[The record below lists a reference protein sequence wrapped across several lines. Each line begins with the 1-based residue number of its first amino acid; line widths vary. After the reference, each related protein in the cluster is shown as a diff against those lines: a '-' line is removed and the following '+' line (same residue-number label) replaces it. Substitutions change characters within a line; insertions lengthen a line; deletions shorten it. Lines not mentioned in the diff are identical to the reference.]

1 MKLDRMVLVNWGQLR
16 PGDYEIANLTL
27 LTGPTGAGKT
37 TLLDG
42 LQTLMTAAYPG
53 IVLYNPGQEEVQYGK
68 RKGKTKRTL
77 ESFVVGAEYSSFSRP
92 HGAQGYLGAVFRPT
106 GDETAKPFTAL
117 VAASARVDGM
127 GERRDP
133 KLEKLE
139 LIIVD
144 DAALTV
150 EDFAVDAE
158 HTEWIA
164 VEDIVKRLKAKY
176 PKVTTYDGHKR
187 DYLCALYGRFRGRNS
202 TTWDE
207 AQNAARAWSHSIAS
221 RPIGSV
227 DELVRSD
234 ILEFDAKLLH
244 ESITRISELMRQVTN
259 LKEEG
264 KRIETTVKRLGELK
278 HAIGQTSL
286 AFEDQVQH
294 DLLLAK
300 MHIKLDDDRIA
311 LEEEKKQTDNRLAAT
326 HEERAKSEKLLRDA
340 VDRNRI
346 AIAARLQGIP
356 AHEAKKQHEDTVKRA
371 TSTAHGV
378 LNNLSVAL
386 LSAAKLDNAARQ
398 LVSKPVDDSFPR
410 LRASVQAVA
419 DAIEGTAFDRLA
431 GLRNAVVD
439 ASRDAEPVSAKLLQ
453 LAEAFDDVDTGIGA
467 VHSALVGPDDS
478 VSTAIAAESSLLE
491 SRVKTARTDVND
503 LASRKESLTSGAGNY
518 DRDTKAALTRI
529 REALPEANVEVL
541 CDLVEPASDE
551 WQPAIEGY
559 LGNARFG
566 LIVRPEWESKTIDFL
581 QTWGSRSKVIQ
592 GKRCLEAANASRVPQ
607 DSIIYELKTEH
618 PIARAYLIEQYG
630 PVVKVQTSSQLRDT
644 ARGLTKDGKG
654 SGSRTMFIVDQGSLV
669 FGAAARKRAL
679 EEVTEKLAIA
689 EKDVARLEGLQGTL
703 LTVRQLLRDIKEP
716 TFDAR
721 PLALAASEMEHSRQA
736 LSQLDLTE
744 VSELE
749 ERLKQLEAQLKEHD
763 TAITAAEKA
772 VTLAEQ
778 RIIQAEGEITKARS
792 RRYQRLE
799 ELEHQIH
806 RLNHLCEANAEKT
819 YTVLAQQV
827 TDLLESGT
835 MDVHAIQSRLATLRA
850 APDKLL
856 GDVREL
862 LSEYNASARQE
873 ERFVSAIPH
882 LHDATSFDPYYGPV
896 VVLGRSIS
904 KLHEELGGLGLYHNR
919 EEVKR
924 AERSFHDVFTKQFC
938 FEIKSK
944 VDDGVRVLKQLNAE
958 LQNLKFGTD
967 QYSIDWS
974 KGEPE
979 FEEYY
984 AFFGAVTELAD
995 SAENTDLF
1003 AASELSPKQV
1013 EVRDRL
1019 VKLLLDPDQERAGKE
1034 LLRIA
1039 DYRNYRRY
1047 EIWNTSGNGRV
1058 ALSTWQTGS
1067 GGQME
1072 TPAYIVRSAVVAN
1085 RLRFFEKG
1093 ASLRLLVNDEAFSR
1107 MDEARAHAVLKYFRD
1122 HLGLQVLCAMPTKH
1136 AGALRSVFDKEFSF
1150 SRVTVEENGELDF
1163 ISDCDERVF
1172 HTDRMRELWD
1182 RQRAEARQQA
1192 KLAFEAA
1199 EPPAVETGQ

>member
-42 LQTLMTAAYPG
+42 LQTVMTAAYQG

-117 VAASARVDGM
+117 IAASARVDGT

-139 LIIVD
+139 LVIID

-150 EDFAVDAE
+150 DDFATDAE
-158 HTEWIA
+158 HTEWVA

-176 PKVTTYDGHKR
+176 AKVTTFDGHKR
-187 DYLCALYGRFRGRNS
+187 DYLCALYGRFRGRTS

-227 DELVRSD
+227 DELVRTD
-234 ILEFDAKLLH
+234 ILEFDAKQLH

-264 KRIETTVKRLGELK
+264 KRIETTVTRLGELK
-278 HAIGQTSL
+278 HAIGQTSS
-286 AFEDQVQH
+286 AFEEQVQY

-300 MHIKLDDDRIA
+300 LQLKLDDDRIVT
-311 LEEEKKQTDNRLAAT
+311 EEEKKRTDTRLADSY
-326 HEERAKSEKLLRDA
+326 EEKAETERKLRAA
-340 VDRNRI
+340 VDSNRI

-356 AHEAKKQHEDTVKRA
+356 AHEAKKQHENTVKRA
-371 TSTAHGV
+371 TGAAQGV
-378 LNNLSVAL
+378 LNNLSQAL
-386 LSAAKLDNAARQ
+386 LSAAKLDKAARQ
-398 LVSKPVDDSFPR
+398 LVGNPVDDSFPR

-419 DAIEGTAFDRLA
+419 DAIQETAFDRLA
-431 GLRNAVVD
+431 GLQDAVID

-453 LAEAFDDVDTGIGA
+453 LAEAFDDIDTGIGF

-491 SRVKTARTDVND
+491 SRTKTARTDVHE
-503 LASRKESLTSGAGNY
+503 LALRKESLTSGAGNY
-518 DRDTKAALTRI
+518 DRDTNIALTRI
-529 REALPEANVEVL
+529 REVLPEANVEVL
-541 CDLVEPASDE
+541 CDLVEPASEE

-559 LGNARFG
+559 LGKARFG

-592 GKRCLEAANASRVPQ
+592 GKRCLETADASRVPR
-607 DSIIYELKTEH
+607 DSIIHELKTEH
-618 PIARAYLIEQYG
+618 PIARAYLVEQYG
-630 PVVKVQTSSQLRDT
+630 PVVKVQTSGQLRDT

-654 SGSRTMFIVDQGSLV
+654 SGSRTMFIVDQGGLV

-679 EEVTEKLAIA
+679 EEVTEKLVIA
-689 EKDVARLEGLQGTL
+689 EKHVVRLEGLQSTL
-703 LTVRQLLRDIKEP
+703 LKVRQLLRDIKEP

-721 PLALAASEMEHSRQA
+721 PLAVAASELEHSRQA

-749 ERLKQLEAQLKEHD
+749 QTLKTLENRLKEHD
-763 TAITAAEKA
+763 TAITAAEKV

-778 RIIQAEGEITKARS
+778 RIIQAEGEIAKVRS
-792 RRYQRLE
+792 RRDQRLQ
-799 ELEHQIH
+799 ELEHQIR
-806 RLNHLCEANAEKT
+806 RLKHLCEANAEKT
-819 YTVLAQQV
+819 YTVMAHEV

-835 MDVHAIQSRLATLRA
+835 MDVHAVQSRQTALRA

-856 GDVREL
+856 GEVREL

-882 LHDATSFDPYYGPV
+882 LHDATNFDPYYGPV

-904 KLHEELGGLGLYHNR
+904 KLHEELG
-919 EEVKR
+919 
-924 AERSFHDVFTKQFC
+924 A
-938 FEIKSK
+938 
-944 VDDGVRVLKQLNAE
+944 
-958 LQNLKFGTD
+958 
-967 QYSIDWS
+967 
-974 KGEPE
+974 
-979 FEEYY
+979 
-984 AFFGAVTELAD
+984 
-995 SAENTDLF
+995 
-1003 AASELSPKQV
+1003 
-1013 EVRDRL
+1013 
-1019 VKLLLDPDQERAGKE
+1019 
-1034 LLRIA
+1034 
-1039 DYRNYRRY
+1039 
-1047 EIWNTSGNGRV
+1047 
-1058 ALSTWQTGS
+1058 
-1067 GGQME
+1067 
-1072 TPAYIVRSAVVAN
+1072 
-1085 RLRFFEKG
+1085 
-1093 ASLRLLVNDEAFSR
+1093 
-1107 MDEARAHAVLKYFRD
+1107 
-1122 HLGLQVLCAMPTKH
+1122 
-1136 AGALRSVFDKEFSF
+1136 SVFIT
-1150 SRVTVEENGELDF
+1150 TV
-1163 ISDCDERVF
+1163 R
-1172 HTDRMRELWD
+1172 
-1182 RQRAEARQQA
+1182 
-1192 KLAFEAA
+1192 K
-1199 EPPAVETGQ
+1199 